1 MQLAI
6 PKVANTKPSNH
17 ALHAAAK
24 KRMLELAERMR
35 QETTRRQSFEK
46 LVENAKKLRRGGA
59 PGGDVVPLGKRKEP
73 EPVMPRSILR
83 KPLAEQGPRAKP
95 RIYGPRT
102 EVFDIRDAIGVH

>member
-6 PKVANTKPSNH
+6 PKVDAH

-35 QETTRRQSFEK
+35 QDSTRRQNFEK

-73 EPVMPRSILR
+73 EPTMPRSILR
-83 KPLAEQGPRAKP
+83 KPIAEQAPRTKP
-95 RIYGPRT
+95 RLYGPRT